1 MGPLRSLQRGLCL
14 EQSAQPTT
22 AFLRLR
28 VSFSRPKQC
37 HVGNAVEITFRA
49 LCDGEDY
56 RACEALQRATW
67 GSDFQEV
74 VPGAVLKIV
83 QKVGGVATGAFTA
96 DAVMAGFVFGIT
108 GWKEGKPCHW
118 SHMLAV
124 DSQFRDQG
132 IGQRLKQHQRDDLRR
147 RGVDVMFWTYD
158 PLVARN
164 AHMNL
169 CRLGVTVS
177 EYVPDMYGV
186 DDDNSLDSVL
196 GTDRFIVEWDLTAQ
210 PVRPDQP
217 VTEARLANATVNPT
231 GGLLP
236 SNVDLPSWPRVSIG
250 IPGDIHTLKATAP
263 DLAAAWRANTRK
275 AFLHYLATG
284 YEVTGFL
291 TDDVNQAGFYQLRQ
305 VD

>member
-14 EQSAQPTT
+14 EQGAQPTA

-37 HVGNAVEITFRA
+37 HVSNPVEITFRA
-49 LCDGEDY
+49 LCDVEDY

-74 VPGAVLKIV
+74 VPAAILKIA

-96 DAVMAGFVFGIT
+96 NAVMAGFVFGIT

-124 DSQFRDQG
+124 DLRFRDQG
-132 IGQRLKQHQRDDLRR
+132 IGQQLKQHQRDDLLR
-147 RGVDVMFWTYD
+147 RGVNVMFWTYD

-164 AHMNL
+164 AHLNL
-169 CRLGVTVS
+169 CRLGARIS
-177 EYVPDMYGV
+177 EYVPHMYGS
-186 DDDNSLDSVL
+186 DDDNSLDNII
-196 GTDRFIVEWDLTAQ
+196 GTDRFIVHWDLKAQ
-210 PVRPDQP
+210 SARPDEP
-217 VTEARLANATVNPT
+217 VTETRLANATINPS

-236 SNVDLPSWPRVSIG
+236 SKTDLPSWPQVSIG

-263 DLAAAWRANTRK
+263 ELAAVWRANTRK
-275 AFLHYLATG
+275 AFLHYLASG
-284 YEVTGFL
+284 YEVTGFSK
-291 TDDVNQAGFYQLRQ
+291 DNVNQAGFYQLRQ